1 MTKALPAPTTEQDG
15 GVQETPSLHNDA
27 ALGARGD
34 KPGLSLS
41 ELSDS
46 DSDTIDVT
54 RIIQSSDMLRS
65 RLSHFIVPRPF
76 EDDNGSS
83 NNSIVPSSEAHSPN
97 ACRYSEQP
105 SSELSGCES
114 HTIQIGWNPP
124 FLNGNSSHGLPT
136 DADVNRQPN
145 ERSDFYNSLMQSAE
159 HIYPFRKRLEK
170 NLHPYTKGVWTNIDE
185 AGMYRRAQQDMP
197 AFDSQLRINQDDSE
211 DDDYIP
217 ESPELLAA
225 EDESQAVSFE
235 MDSSQLPQLLPPPQ
249 SSTTYRHMAARR
261 RKHASD
267 LRKEQRRSSAISD
280 SAGLRFGAESSES
293 QAQNR
298 SPAASRFGEHH
309 PRSVHAQSH
318 SHSSS
323 SSLDE
328 LEDILNAP
336 QARAHSA
343 TSPERGAAESHAQ
356 RSKRRRLVS
365 RRKYGKMLDN
375 ESSADELPAERARKL
390 SRRQIRGVLPF
401 SFIRELQGENRDKQQ
416 SQHYR
421 GSRLRALSSS
431 PPPSLLQ
438 SRSTADAESDVAMAS
453 EPQSADEHSASAV
466 TKELFSDPSSP
477 PVRLEAD
484 DLRRE
489 PHFAFNFIDI
499 YEWQYP
505 PLAPVEYT
513 GSAPDFL
520 RVAARECR
528 RRGIHAKTQADDPKR
543 KHIAIE
549 PRNVVDMESE
559 DVAQGILMSWKMG
572 VIDVRRVYFNDDS
585 EESDSIDSLPV
596 DPIEDGS
603 NAIMISD
610 DDAEAIEDNGA
621 FDRMATARRSNSGRT
636 RQPKRRRQTKLIAK
650 PPSAYARGR
659 NTSLPREPL
668 LRPVSYE
675 RGHSSSGSRGKQP
688 EAKGLDAVMGEFA
701 AVDSD
706 SDVDSHNLVAATKL
720 PPPLLVDRH
729 MNHMNSAQVRQ
740 QRFIGRFQR
749 RSNGQSRDARRRN
762 AVPRKQHRLAGNT
775 KPARSVE
782 THHGAEFLFDD
793 DHEIG
798 GHTAAEKK
806 KRQTKLL
813 SNPSARSGTGPS
825 RADAVADRIS
835 KQRSTHLPAIQRL
848 PAAKRSRATAS
859 YGTARKAVPTRVQ
872 MNRPTPV
879 PDPVSDAADSD
890 VPFAAGNGSSELG
903 GLESGAR
910 FMSSTW
916 VGRGGVRQIQQRLNR
931 RNHEIASDIHYQYG
945 DVLRIEMAASP
956 AEFGQAYSM
965 LWMLWHEQ
973 ISNISVQVD
982 GDSVLR
988 WINFAQQYIA
998 KPRTAATLAR
1008 LASAMVPSIEN
1019 ALSRL
1024 NASSLVCGERAA
1036 LAAAVG
1042 LAVTVSLRQLA
1053 VELDRARAVGHKGPR
1068 AVGDD
1073 DALAMVYDEEDIGAR
1088 VDMAVAA
1095 TVRWLSAA
1103 CWSRQQGLSGLASQ
1117 VWVALLHLIGGDI
1130 MWPALRKVCRQ
1141 GSNQA
1146 QGLWALLA
1154 VVAPLTRVNEDGVA
1168 GPRVQGSMQG
1178 LVLRVAETAVE
1189 KQLQANS
1196 AELGAADEV
1205 AVRQAFFRAH
1215 SVVVEHGVAIPAG
1228 SAQLLLTQ
1236 YRYLEHIG
1244 FRSLNIEPPP
1254 SLPRFFTRYSGR
1266 IDYRSGAA
1274 DTCVVLWVRAQS
1286 AALDGWI
1293 SQLQTTPD
1301 RQLLRDVRAAV
1312 SKMLPTRI
1320 LTFTSATPAA
1330 QLSTLANY
1338 YAVFLL
1344 FLHSVPSSIVRAT
1357 RLYTQFQTLLR
1368 FRDSASQTARRV
1380 YFEAWSA
1387 AVCII
1392 GSRLR
1397 TALDGCGDV
1406 CGMSHKLVARVS
1418 TPPDIADYHRALSL
1432 AVSGWAD
1439 ALGSVLAGLSD
1450 SPHQQQQQQQQQL
1463 WVLIDAALMYVLR
1476 VLSSQMLSPH
1486 APTIALILLEL
1497 FRAQPLLDLLV
1508 WPENAEHMRAQ
1519 SSVLEILRIWQAGHL
1534 PLPPAEVEQTT
1545 ASNEP
1550 AAIDADAQEDSQAAC
1565 LDMLDPNEMLA
1576 AAAAA
1581 EAMERHEAALAAHKA
1596 TLREIHERYI
1606 PRVRLHVMS
1615 IFASTATTP
1624 LTGRSL
1630 RVLETTMTALALM
1643 VCECVASGL
1652 RTWQS
1657 FLDEHG
1663 RDSLHLVANWRG
1675 RRLVLVLFTVA
1686 AIDCMRIRRI
1696 PEDQQLLAL
1705 AKDVWFASICDLS
1718 LTPYAHRLAAQL
1730 EWADRQQGTVF
1741 AHMPVDMR
1749 LLDADGIL
1757 HRPLGRYS
1765 ASGVD
1770 APIDYEHRA
1779 SLAMSCISSAVQAI
1793 SAALRVSDSLGHSRK
1808 HVFSSWVTLLLTTQ
1822 RQIRQSL
1829 LDASYA
1835 LVDLRDLVDSMA
1847 ERVTLLVR
1855 DHCAELFLPPNL
1867 VFQSR

>member
-1 MTKALPAPTTEQDG
+1 MSRTPPTSTTERDSS
-15 GVQETPSLHNDA
+15 VQETLSLHNDA
-27 ALGARGD
+27 ALKLDMQSDR
-34 KPGLSLS
+34 PGLLLS

-46 DSDTIDVT
+46 DSDTINVS

-65 RLSHFIVPRPF
+65 RLSRFIVPRQF
-76 EDDNGSS
+76 ENENDSDS
-83 NNSIVPSSEAHSPN
+83 NSIVPVSEAQSLNPYRS
-97 ACRYSEQP
+97 AEQL
-105 SSELSGCES
+105 SSELSACES
-114 HTIQIGWNPP
+114 HTVQIGWNPP
-124 FLNGNSSHGLPT
+124 FLNSDSSHGLPADT
-136 DADVNRQPN
+136 DVNRQPN
-145 ERSDFYNSLMQSAE
+145 EHSDFYNSLMQSTE

-185 AGMYRRAQQDMP
+185 ADMYIRAQQDMSV
-197 AFDSQLRINQDDSE
+197 FDSQLRINQDDSE

-217 ESPELLAA
+217 ESPELKAA

-261 RKHASD
+261 RKHASK
-267 LRKEQRRSSAISD
+267 LRKEQRHSSAITD
-280 SAGLRFGAESSES
+280 SIGLRIGAENSETQVQSST
-293 QAQNR
+293 
-298 SPAASRFGEHH
+298 PALLRFEEHH
-309 PRSVHAQSH
+309 PSSAHIQSG
-318 SHSSS
+318 SHSSF

-328 LEDILNAP
+328 LEDILNIR
-336 QARAHSA
+336 QTRAHST
-343 TSPERGAAESHAQ
+343 TSPERETIESHAQ

-365 RRKYGKMLDN
+365 RRKYKKILAN
-375 ESSADELPAERARKL
+375 ESSADELPAERAHRL

-401 SFIRELQGENRDKQQ
+401 SFMRELQGENEDRQQ
-416 SQHYR
+416 QPQHYR
-421 GSRLRALSSS
+421 SSRLRALSSS
-431 PPPSLLQ
+431 PPPGLLQ
-438 SRSTADAESDVAMAS
+438 SRNTADAGSDVAMGS
-453 EPQSADEHSASAV
+453 EPQSSDEHQASAV
-466 TKELFSDPSSP
+466 TKELFSDPPSP
-477 PVRLEAD
+477 PVCLEAD
-484 DLRRE
+484 DFRRE

-513 GSAPDFL
+513 GCAPDFL

-528 RRGIHAKTQADDPKR
+528 RRGIHAKAQADDPKR

-549 PRNVVDMESE
+549 PRNVVDIENE

-596 DPIEDGS
+596 DLIEGAA

-610 DDAEAIEDNGA
+610 DDAEAIEDNGVY
-621 FDRMATARRSNSGRT
+621 DRMAAARRSDSGRIH
-636 RQPKRRRQTKLIAK
+636 QHKRRRQTKLTTK
-650 PPSAYARGR
+650 PSYSYPRDRNPS
-659 NTSLPREPL
+659 SPREPL
-668 LRPVSYE
+668 LRPASYK
-675 RGHSSSGSRGKQP
+675 RSYSNSGSRSKQP
-688 EAKGLDAVMGEFA
+688 ETKGLDAVMGEFA

-706 SDVDSHNLVAATKL
+706 SDTDSHNLAAATKL
-720 PPPLLVDRH
+720 PPLLLDRH
-729 MNHMNSAQVRQ
+729 MSHMNSTQVRQ

-749 RSNGQSRDARRRN
+749 RPKGQSRDTSRRN
-762 AVPRKQHRLAGNT
+762 AVPRRLYRATGNA

-782 THHGAEFLFDD
+782 KHHRAEFLFDD
-793 DHEIG
+793 DHQIANY
-798 GHTAAEKK
+798 TAATATEK
-806 KRQTKLL
+806 KRQAKLL
-813 SNPSARSGTGPS
+813 SNASVRSGPGPS

-835 KQRSTHLPAIQRL
+835 KQRSTNSPATQRFT
-848 PAAKRSRATAS
+848 AARRSKAIAS
-859 YGTARKAVPTRVQ
+859 YGATRKAIPTRVQ
-872 MNRPTPV
+872 MNRPTPL
-879 PDPVSDAADSD
+879 PEPVSDSADSD
-890 VPFAAGNGSSELG
+890 VPFSADNGSSELCR
-903 GLESGAR
+903 LESGMR
-910 FMSSTW
+910 FMSNTW

-931 RNHEIASDIHYQYG
+931 RNSEITNGIHYQYG
-945 DVLRIEMAASP
+945 DVLRIEMAALP

-973 ISNISVQVD
+973 ITNASLQVD

-988 WINFAQQYIA
+988 WIEFAQQYIA
-998 KPRTAATLAR
+998 RPRTAAALAQ
-1008 LASAMVPSIEN
+1008 LASAMVPSTEN

-1024 NASSLVCGERAA
+1024 NASNLVRGERAA

-1053 VELDRARAVGHKGPR
+1053 IELDRARAAGHKGPR

-1073 DALAMVYDEEDIGAR
+1073 DALAMVYDEEDMSAR
-1088 VDMAVAA
+1088 VSMAVVA
-1095 TVRWLSAA
+1095 TVRWLSVS
-1103 CWSRQQGLSGLASQ
+1103 CWSGQQGLSGMASQ
-1117 VWVALLHLIGGDI
+1117 VWVALLHVVGGDAI
-1130 MWPALRKVCRQ
+1130 WPALRKVCRQ
-1141 GSNQA
+1141 GSSQVH
-1146 QGLWALLA
+1146 GLWALLA
-1154 VVAPLTRVNEDGVA
+1154 VVAPLTQINEDGVA
-1168 GPRVQGSMQG
+1168 SPRVQGNMQG
-1178 LVLRVAETAVE
+1178 LVLRVAEAAVE
-1189 KQLQANS
+1189 KQLQINS
-1196 AELGAADEV
+1196 GELGAADEV
-1205 AVRQAFFRAH
+1205 AVRRAFFRAH
-1215 SVVVEHGVAIPAG
+1215 SVVVEHGIVIPAG

-1236 YRYLEHIG
+1236 YRFLEHIG

-1254 SLPRFFTRYSGR
+1254 SLPRFFTRYSGQ
-1266 IDYRSGAA
+1266 IEYRSGAA

-1286 AALDGWI
+1286 AALDGWV
-1293 SQLQTTPD
+1293 SRLQTTPD

-1406 CGMSHKLVARVS
+1406 CGMSHKLVLRS
-1418 TPPDIADYHRALSL
+1418 SMPPDIADYHRALSL
-1432 AVSGWAD
+1432 AASGWAD
-1439 ALGSVLAGLSD
+1439 ALGLVLAGLSD
-1450 SPHQQQQQQQQQL
+1450 PQQQQKQL
-1463 WVLIDAALMYVLR
+1463 WVLIDAALMYALR

-1486 APTIALILLEL
+1486 APTIALVLLEL

-1508 WPENAEHMRAQ
+1508 WSENADHMRAQ
-1519 SSVLEILRIWQAGHL
+1519 SRVLEILRVWQAGHL
-1534 PLPPAEVEQTT
+1534 PLPPTETEQSAVSNLPETT
-1545 ASNEP
+1545 S
-1550 AAIDADAQEDSQAAC
+1550 ADAQEDSQAAC

-1581 EAMERHEAALAAHKA
+1581 EAMERHEAALAVHKA
-1596 TLREIHERYI
+1596 TLQEIHERYI

-1615 IFASTATTP
+1615 IFASSATALP
-1624 LTGRSL
+1624 TGRSL
-1630 RVLETTMTALALM
+1630 RVLETTITALALM

-1675 RRLVLVLFTVA
+1675 RRLVLALFAVA
-1686 AIDCMRIRRI
+1686 AIDCTRVRRV

-1718 LTPYAHRLAAQL
+1718 LTPYTHRLAAQL
-1730 EWADRQQGTVF
+1730 EWADRQQSSVF

-1749 LLDADGIL
+1749 LLDADGTL
-1757 HRPLGRYS
+1757 HRPLGQYS
-1765 ASGVD
+1765 ASGLD
-1770 APIDYEHRA
+1770 AQIDYEHRA
-1779 SLAMSCISSAVQAI
+1779 SLAMSCISSAVQTI
-1793 SAALRVSDSLGHSRK
+1793 SAALRASDTLEHSRR
-1808 HVFSSWVTLLLTTQ
+1808 HVFSAWVTLLLTTQ

-1829 LDASYA
+1829 LDASHA
-1835 LVDLRDLVDSMA
+1835 LVDMRGLVDSMA